1 VRSRAV
7 AVVATR
13 YRVLVHRPRHAV
25 RRTRPSRA
33 RRILIRLPALAALAL
48 AASLIAVFTA
58 PATSS
63 RPNLLA
69 GRVSSPPPTNVVA
82 AVRNDAAPAPTEE
95 PPALVAPEATTE
107 PDEDPGRVDVRDFAN
122 LNLVSIPSS
131 ELTRTLAALRSKAAI
146 PGVSA
151 TIIWP
156 DGTAWSATS
165 GFADLYGK
173 VRLTRS
179 TAFAVASVT
188 KTFVA
193 ALIVQL
199 AQEARLGLDDPVV
212 NWLPAAGVDPRVTV
226 RQLLDHTSGVYDFF
240 SNSAIDG
247 PLRSKPAATWT
258 PERALS
264 YVKKPYFEPGTGWHY
279 SNTGYVLLGQVAEA
293 VTGNSWASEIR
304 ARFLDPLRLTSAYVQ
319 GFEQTR
325 STLSRGY
332 RFTSTSRAA
341 KAIDLT
347 GQTGVAP
354 FRAVVS
360 AAGAAGA
367 VAASSWDLARWT
379 RALYGGSLLTPP
391 ALGAMLDVAAT
402 AKYRYA
408 VPYGMGVQQ
417 YVMDGRTAYGHGGRL
432 MGARAAI
439 RYLPAEG
446 VTIAVVINTD
456 RGDPGAIAAS
466 LLKVALPPVIAPSP
480 SPSGPAPSTSPIVPA
495 PSFGASASP

>member
-1 VRSRAV
+1 V
-7 AVVATR
+7 
-13 YRVLVHRPRHAV
+13 
-25 RRTRPSRA
+25 
-33 RRILIRLPALAALAL
+33 AL
-48 AASLIAVFTA
+48 AASLIVVFTA

-69 GRVSSPPPTNVVA
+69 GRAATPPPTGEVA
-82 AVRNDAAPAPTEE
+82 AAVDGSSPEGSIVPAAIAPADADGTP
-95 PPALVAPEATTE
+95 V
-107 PDEDPGRVDVRDFAN
+107 PDDVVGTDGWLNVAN
-122 LNLVSIPSS
+122 LDVVSIPSS
-131 ELTRTLAALRSKAAI
+131 ELTTALGALRSKAAI

-156 DGTAWSATS
+156 DGRAWAATS
-165 GFADLYGK
+165 GFADLAGK

-199 AQEARLGLDDPVV
+199 AHEGRLGLDDPAL
-212 NWLPAAGVDPRVTV
+212 NWLPGSRLDPRVTI

-247 PLRSKPAATWT
+247 PLRSKPAAGWT
-258 PERALS
+258 AERALG
-264 YVKKPYFEPGTGWHY
+264 YVKKPYFAPGTGWHY
-279 SNTGYVLLGQVAEA
+279 SNTGYVLLGQIAER
-293 VTGNSWASEIR
+293 VTGNSWAAEVR

-319 GFEQTR
+319 GFERTR
-325 STLSRGY
+325 TTLSRGY

-347 GQTGVAP
+347 GTTGVAP
-354 FRAVVS
+354 FRSVVT

-367 VAASSWDLARWT
+367 IAASSWDLARWT
-379 RALYGGSLLTPP
+379 RALYGGALLQPP

-417 YVMDGRTAYGHGGRL
+417 YVMDGRVAYGHGGRL

-456 RGDPGAIAAS
+456 RGDPAAIAAS
-466 LLKVALPPVIAPSP
+466 LLKIALPPVVPPTPSP
-480 SPSGPAPSTSPIVPA
+480 SASGALPSASPLVPA
-495 PSFGASASP
+495 PSFGPSASP